1 MSTPKAAVLLTN
13 KKKVS
18 IFYSIFTEREKPMK
32 HYSSAIIGHVTLDTN
47 TDHLD
52 NTVDIVGGAVMY
64 SSASAKALGHTVAAI
79 TKVAPKD
86 SSRLDCFLIPKEDI
100 YCISSKK
107 STTMANKYFTPDK
120 EKRVCR
126 CSEKGDPFTIDDIPE
141 LDADIYHLAGL
152 VYGDFNGEMM
162 RVLSNKA
169 PLAVDVQA
177 LLRHVNEE
185 DGSMF
190 FEDWSEKKELL
201 PLITYLKTDAAEAEI
216 LTGLTD
222 RFEAA
227 KLLHSWGAKE
237 VCITHNTKV
246 LAYDGRDFFTCPIRA
261 RNLSGRTGRGDTTFA
276 AYINERLSHSIKDSL
291 LTATATV
298 SLKMETP
305 GPLDCTR
312 GDIEAYISEFYK
324 DCI

>member
-1 MSTPKAAVLLTN
+1 
-13 KKKVS
+13 
-18 IFYSIFTEREKPMK
+18 MK
-32 HYSSAIIGHVTLDTN
+32 HYSSAIIGHITMDTN

-64 SSASAKALGHTVAAI
+64 SSASANALGHTVAAV
-79 TKVAPKD
+79 TKVAPADK
-86 SSRLDCFLIPKEDI
+86 SRLDHFVIPKEDI
-100 YCISSKK
+100 FCIWSEK
-107 STTMANKYFTPDK
+107 STTMSNKYFTPDK
-120 EKRVCR
+120 EKRTCR
-126 CSEKGDPFTIDDIPE
+126 CSSKGDPFTLADIPE

-162 RVLSNKA
+162 VELSKKA

-177 LLRHVNEE
+177 LLRHVND

-190 FEDWSEKKELL
+190 FEDWSEKAELL
-201 PLITYLKTDAAEAEI
+201 PYISFLKTDAAEAEI

-227 KLLHSWGAKE
+227 KLLHKWGAKE
-237 VCITHNTKV
+237 VCITHNTEV
-246 LAYDGRDFFTCPIRA
+246 LAYDGKDFFTCPIRA

-276 AYINERLSHSIKDSL
+276 AYINERLSHGIRESL

-298 SLKMETP
+298 SFKMETP
-305 GPLDCTR
+305 GPLRCTR
-312 GDIEAYISEFYK
+312 KDIEDYISEFYS
-324 DCI
+324 DIR